1 MGRSVLRIY
10 VNMPI
15 DEPMKKGI
23 KKHAT
28 RKNVA
33 RMFILTI

>member
-10 VNMPI
+10 FNMPI
-15 DEPMKKGI
+15 DESMKKGI
-23 KKHAT
+23 EKHAT